1 MWDHVLG
8 NRPEPARPEVEEIDC
23 DEEVSGVGD
32 CCHDPFRVLSA
43 WLAFFGADRM
53 TKEDSG
59 SDCGD
64 YLDKLRM
71 SLNWLPTWF
80 ELL

>member
-1 MWDHVLG
+1 
-8 NRPEPARPEVEEIDC
+8 
-23 DEEVSGVGD
+23 
-32 CCHDPFRVLSA
+32 
-43 WLAFFGADRM
+43 LAFFGADRM